1 VKQLNSIFIIPARK
15 GSKGLLNKNV
25 KNLFN
30 KPLISYSIEY
40 ALKIKSKNDLICVT
54 TNDKVVEKIA
64 NNYKDIIVI
73 KRPDSFASDN
83 STMEIVINHALKFF
97 KTKNLLFKSI
107 VLLQP
112 TSPIRKIQDFK
123 NVKKMFRKDI
133 DMVVSVRKGR
143 ENPYYLLFEENN
155 FGYLEKSKKISI
167 NRRQD
172 APLVYCLNG
181 SFFMINTKSLE
192 KKSIENFSK
201 IVKVEMPFERSVD
214 IDDELDWDYLNFLIV
229 KKNLLK

>member
-1 VKQLNSIFIIPARK
+1 MKQLNSIFIIPARK

-30 KPLISYSIEY
+30 KPLISYSIEF
-40 ALKIKSKNDLICVT
+40 ALKIKNNNDLICVT
-54 TNDKVVEKIA
+54 TNDKLVEKIA
-64 NNYKDIIVI
+64 NNYNDIII
-73 KRPDSFASDN
+73 IRRPTAYSSDN
-83 STMEIVINHALKFF
+83 SSMEIVINHALKFF
-97 KTKNLLFKSI
+97 KTKNILFKSI

-123 NVKKMFRKDI
+123 NIKKMFRNNI
-133 DMVVSVRKGR
+133 DMVVSVRKAR
-143 ENPYYLLFEENN
+143 ENPYYLLFEENR
-155 FGYLEKSKKISI
+155 FGYLEKSKKTSI

-192 KKSIENFSK
+192 KKAIENFSK
-201 IVKVEMPFERSVD
+201 VVKVEMPFERSID
-214 IDDELDWDYLNFLIV
+214 IDDELDWEYLKFLIT

>member
-1 VKQLNSIFIIPARK
+1 M
-15 GSKGLLNKNV
+15 LNKNV

-30 KPLISYSIEY
+30 KPLISYSIEF
-40 ALKIKSKNDLICVT
+40 ALKIKNNNDLICIT
-54 TNDKVVEKIA
+54 TNDKLAEKIA
-64 NNYKDIIVI
+64 NNYNDIIIVR
-73 KRPDSFASDN
+73 RPSAYSSDN
-83 STMEIVINHALKFF
+83 SSMEIVINHTLNFF
-97 KTKNLLFKSI
+97 KAKNILFKSI

-123 NVKKMFRKDI
+123 NIKKMFRNNI
-133 DMVVSVRKGR
+133 DMVVSVRKAR
-143 ENPYYLLFEENN
+143 ENPYYLLFEENK
-155 FGYLEKSKKISI
+155 FGYLEKSKKTSI

-201 IVKVEMPFERSVD
+201 VVKVEMPFERSVD
-214 IDDELDWDYLNFLIV
+214 IDDELDWEYLKFLII